1 MVTTADAPER
11 WQPGCWRPRPLEVLP
26 ASFWLVVGDLSSKC
40 YVIDIALVLQV
51 AFGRAAPPPGGDP
64 ARREGGRV
72 RCASPHWRTDLK
84 QLYAAAL
91 T

>member
-1 MVTTADAPER
+1 MVATADTPER
-11 WQPGCWRPRPLEVLP
+11 WQAGCWRPRPLEFLP

-40 YVIDIALVLQV
+40 YVIDIAWCCRLRSE
-51 AFGRAAPPPGGDP
+51 GRHHPLGVTPRGGKV
-64 ARREGGRV
+64 GRV

-84 QLYAAAL
+84 QLYAAL